1 MNGDQLA
8 YPWENQ
14 ASSPDRGILA
24 RRLRYLVQAST
35 TSCTKLSREVLGL
48 ELVPR
53 EGHSG
58 TCGRAELALPGVM
71 GLACPI
77 AVPAVRQAA
86 AGGGSAV
93 LGGGHPAARL
103 RSGALSSWGT
113 GVWTHTDSIWVGT
126 HSRQS
131 ALSEDSKRNKTA
143 LPTKGKKAQKSVF
156 FFFFF
161 SHEELGLVANQGKG
175 GPFIFQRGS
184 LRSGVL

>member
-1 MNGDQLA
+1 MNRDQLA

-58 TCGRAELALPGVM
+58 TRGRAELALPGVT

-77 AVPAVRQAA
+77 AALAVRQAA
-86 AGGGSAV
+86 AGGGSTV
-93 LGGGHPAARL
+93 LGGGHPAARP
-103 RSGALSSWGT
+103 RSGARSSWGT
-113 GVWTHTDSIWVGT
+113 GVWTHTDRIWVGT
-126 HSRQS
+126 HSRQ
-131 ALSEDSKRNKTA
+131 LHF
-143 LPTKGKKAQKSVF
+143 QKIQSGTRR
-156 FFFFF
+156 
-161 SHEELGLVANQGKG
+161 LCQ
-175 GPFIFQRGS
+175 QRGRKHKNLYFFPPS
-184 LRSGVL
+184 FPMKN